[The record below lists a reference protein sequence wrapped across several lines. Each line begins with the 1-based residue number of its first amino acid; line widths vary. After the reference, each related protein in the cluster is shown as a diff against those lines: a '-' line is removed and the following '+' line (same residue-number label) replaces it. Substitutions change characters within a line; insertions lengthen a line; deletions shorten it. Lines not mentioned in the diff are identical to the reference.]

1 MTDGI
6 PLDADARERRQQL
19 ERIAFGRTHG
29 PEDEAAAS
37 AARQELAEVAGA
49 AQVAARERANSH
61 EFATGRPLLEDDLG
75 GQGAP
80 PNPDVPP
87 PPPPE
92 LQRTVAHRLRRA
104 WLVPIIVCSVV
115 VGYYGAP
122 MAVAGMLQDPPSST
136 PAPVVPSPVFPTP
149 TSESPTPEPP
159 SIDGVSAGQPSSLK
173 EADAWFETLPR
184 NSDAL
189 LDPDVAGGLELDPT
203 AIRFVQ
209 SSGAEFQ
216 VWVARKLD
224 GDLCVVGSEAEGV
237 SAFAGCNT
245 REGFA
250 RSGVTMSHGGYS
262 MIWNGSSV
270 TVTMPRP
277 VVTR

>member
-1 MTDGI
+1 MNSRQGGRCSRITSGAKGLLRTLTSHHRHHQSCNEGS
-6 PLDADARERRQQL
+6 PL
-19 ERIAFGRTHG
+19 
-29 PEDEAAAS
+29 AS
-37 AARQELAEVAGA
+37 AAPGSCPSSSAPSSWGITVRRLLSRGCFRIRRTQRL
-49 AQVAARERANSH
+49 
-61 EFATGRPLLEDDLG
+61 RPSRR
-75 GQGAP
+75 P
-80 PNPDVPP
+80 PCSS
-87 PPPPE
+87 
-92 LQRTVAHRLRRA
+92 HRLRNLLR
-104 WLVPIIVCSVV
+104 LTGFRV
-115 VGYYGAP
+115 
-122 MAVAGMLQDPPSST
+122 
-136 PAPVVPSPVFPTP
+136 
-149 TSESPTPEPP
+149 E
-159 SIDGVSAGQPSSLK
+159 PSSLK

-189 LDPDVAGGLELDPT
+189 LDPDVARGLELDPAT
-203 AIRFVQ
+203 IRFVQ

-224 GDLCVVGSEAEGV
+224 GDLCIVGSEAEGV

-262 MIWNGSSV
+262 MTWNGSSV